1 MDRYQFEDA
10 ISAYLDNV
18 AKPFMNFSPW
28 LLRLSLGTSFILH
41 GLGKFPMPADGM
53 VKLFESKGILFPE
66 LTASLVALGEVGAGA
81 AVIIGGFL
89 GATGHLVTRLGG
101 GAVAVIMIGAL
112 LIAHP
117 DWLITQK
124 LFMSEQIFLLAL
136 GTYFAIRGNN

>member
-1 MDRYQFEDA
+1 MN

-112 LIAHP
+112 FIAHP

-136 GTYFAIRGNN
+136 GIYFAIRGNN

>member
-1 MDRYQFEDA
+1 MS

-136 GTYFAIRGNN
+136 GTYYAIRGNN

>member
-1 MDRYQFEDA
+1 MN

-136 GTYFAIRGNN
+136 GSYFAIRGNN

>member
-1 MDRYQFEDA
+1 MS

-18 AKPFMNFSPW
+18 AKPFMNLSPW

-89 GATGHLVTRLGG
+89 GATGHLITRLGG

-112 LIAHP
+112 V
-117 DWLITQK
+117 D
-124 LFMSEQIFLLAL
+124 MSERLSYAGL
-136 GTYFAIRGNN
+136 GGYKVENLQRQAVDEPRMHGSSGGE

>member
-1 MDRYQFEDA
+1 MS

-18 AKPFMNFSPW
+18 AKPFMNLSPW

-53 VKLFESKGILFPE
+53 VKLFENKGILFPE

-112 LIAHP
+112 VIAHP

>member
-1 MDRYQFEDA
+1 MS

-18 AKPFMNFSPW
+18 AKPFMNLSPW

-112 LIAHP
+112 LIAHS

>member
-1 MDRYQFEDA
+1 MS

-18 AKPFMNFSPW
+18 AKPFMNLSPW

-89 GATGHLVTRLGG
+89 GCNRSPCDSIGWWCGCCNYDWSTLV
-101 GAVAVIMIGAL
+101 
-112 LIAHP
+112 IAHP
-117 DWLITQK
+117 
-124 LFMSEQIFLLAL
+124 
-136 GTYFAIRGNN
+136 

>member
-1 MDRYQFEDA
+1 MS

-18 AKPFMNFSPW
+18 AKPFMNLSPW

-81 AVIIGGFL
+81 AVIIGGLL

-101 GAVAVIMIGAL
+101 GAVAVIMIGAI

>member
-1 MDRYQFEDA
+1 
-10 ISAYLDNV
+10 
-18 AKPFMNFSPW
+18 MNLSTW

-53 VKLFESKGILFPE
+53 VKLFENKGILFPE

-136 GTYFAIRGNN
+136 GAYFAIRGNN

>member
-1 MDRYQFEDA
+1 MS

-18 AKPFMNFSPW
+18 AKPFMNLSPW

-41 GLGKFPMPADGM
+41 GLGKFPMPSSGM
-53 VKLFESKGILFPE
+53 VKLFESKGIIFPE

-112 LIAHP
+112 VIAHP

>member
-1 MDRYQFEDA
+1 MN

-89 GATGHLVTRLGG
+89 GSTGHLVTRLGG

-112 LIAHP
+112 VIAHP

-136 GTYFAIRGNN
+136 GIYFAIRGNN

>member
-1 MDRYQFEDA
+1 MS

-136 GTYFAIRGNN
+136 GSYFAIRGNN

>member
-1 MDRYQFEDA
+1 MN

-53 VKLFESKGILFPE
+53 VKLFESKGIIFPE

>member
-1 MDRYQFEDA
+1 MN

-41 GLGKFPMPADGM
+41 GFGKFPMPADGM

-124 LFMSEQIFLLAL
+124 LFMSEQILLLAL
-136 GTYFAIRGNN
+136 GIYFAIRGNN

>member
-1 MDRYQFEDA
+1 MS

-18 AKPFMNFSPW
+18 AKPFMSLSPW

-112 LIAHP
+112 IIAHP

-124 LFMSEQIFLLAL
+124 LFMSEQMFLLAL

>member
-1 MDRYQFEDA
+1 MN

-136 GTYFAIRGNN
+136 

>member
-1 MDRYQFEDA
+1 MN

-89 GATGHLVTRLGG
+89 GAAGHLVTRLGG
-101 GAVAVIMIGAL
+101 GAVVVIMIGAL

-136 GTYFAIRGNN
+136 GSYFAIRGNN

>member
-1 MDRYQFEDA
+1 MS

-18 AKPFMNFSPW
+18 AKPFMSLTPW

>member
-1 MDRYQFEDA
+1 MS

-18 AKPFMNFSPW
+18 AKPFMNLSPW

-53 VKLFESKGILFPE
+53 VKLFENKGILYPE

>member
-1 MDRYQFEDA
+1 MN

-112 LIAHP
+112 LIAHS

-136 GTYFAIRGNN
+136 GSYFAIRGNN

>member
-1 MDRYQFEDA
+1 MN

-112 LIAHP
+112 VIAHP
-117 DWLITQK
+117 DWLILKK

>member
-1 MDRYQFEDA
+1 MS

-18 AKPFMNFSPW
+18 AKPFMSLSPW

-112 LIAHP
+112 FIAHP

>member
-1 MDRYQFEDA
+1 MN

-18 AKPFMNFSPW
+18 AKPFTNFSPW

>member
-1 MDRYQFEDA
+1 MN

-124 LFMSEQIFLLAL
+124 LFMREQIFLLAL
-136 GTYFAIRGNN
+136 GSYFAIRGNN

>member
-1 MDRYQFEDA
+1 
-10 ISAYLDNV
+10 
-18 AKPFMNFSPW
+18 MNLSPW

-53 VKLFESKGILFPE
+53 VKLFENKGILFPE

-124 LFMSEQIFLLAL
+124 LFMSEQIFLLVL
-136 GTYFAIRGNN
+136 GIYFAIRGNN

>member
-1 MDRYQFEDA
+1 MN

-53 VKLFESKGILFPE
+53 VKLFENKGILFPE

-136 GTYFAIRGNN
+136 GTYYAIRGNN

>member
-1 MDRYQFEDA
+1 MN

-53 VKLFESKGILFPE
+53 VKLFESRGILFPE

>member
-1 MDRYQFEDA
+1 MS

-18 AKPFMNFSPW
+18 AKPFMSLSPW
-28 LLRLSLGTSFILH
+28 ILRLSLGTSFILH

-53 VKLFESKGILFPE
+53 VKLFESKGIFFPE

-112 LIAHP
+112 FIAHP

>member
-1 MDRYQFEDA
+1 MS

-112 LIAHP
+112 LIAHS

-124 LFMSEQIFLLAL
+124 LFMSEQIFLLVL
-136 GTYFAIRGNN
+136 GAYFAIRGNN

>member
-1 MDRYQFEDA
+1 MN

-66 LTASLVALGEVGAGA
+66 LTACLVALGEVGAGA

-101 GAVAVIMIGAL
+101 GAVAVIMIGAI
-112 LIAHP
+112 LIAHS

>member
-1 MDRYQFEDA
+1 MN

-66 LTASLVALGEVGAGA
+66 LTASLVALGEGGAGA

>member
-1 MDRYQFEDA
+1 MN

-89 GATGHLVTRLGG
+89 GATGHLITRLGG

>member
-1 MDRYQFEDA
+1 MS

-18 AKPFMNFSPW
+18 AKPFMNFSSW

-41 GLGKFPMPADGM
+41 GLGKFPMPADKT
-53 VKLFESKGILFPE
+53 VNTLKNNEILFPE

-124 LFMSEQIFLLAL
+124 LFMSEQIFLLAS
-136 GTYFAIRGNN
+136 N

>member
-1 MDRYQFEDA
+1 MS
-10 ISAYLDNV
+10 ISAYFDNV
-18 AKPFMNFSPW
+18 AKPFMNLSPW
-28 LLRLSLGTSFILH
+28 LLRLSLGMSFILH

>member
-1 MDRYQFEDA
+1 
-10 ISAYLDNV
+10 
-18 AKPFMNFSPW
+18 MNLSPW

-89 GATGHLVTRLGG
+89 GATGHLITRLGG

-112 LIAHP
+112 FIAHP

>member
-1 MDRYQFEDA
+1 MN

-136 GTYFAIRGNN
+136 GSYFAIKGNN

>member
-1 MDRYQFEDA
+1 MN

-89 GATGHLVTRLGG
+89 GATGHLVTPLGG
-101 GAVAVIMIGAL
+101 CAVAVIMIGAL

>member
-1 MDRYQFEDA
+1 MN

-28 LLRLSLGTSFILH
+28 LLRFSLGTSFILH

-136 GTYFAIRGNN
+136 GSYFAIRGNN

>member
-1 MDRYQFEDA
+1 MS
-10 ISAYLDNV
+10 ISGYLDDV
-18 AKPFMNFSPW
+18 AKPFMKLSPW

-136 GTYFAIRGNN
+136 GSYFAIRGNN

>member
-1 MDRYQFEDA
+1 MN
-10 ISAYLDNV
+10 ISEYLDNV

-53 VKLFESKGILFPE
+53 VKLFENKGILFPE

-112 LIAHP
+112 IIAHP